1 MDKTTAVKVGFGAA
15 VLGVVA
21 MAAPLLWALASAGVA
36 TFVIVIVGLAIAALV
51 KSCIARNLTKLQE
64 GNYEPGWNEIK
75 SVDASVDW
83 PNKFQSGAAAPSKK
97 K

>member
-1 MDKTTAVKVGFGAA
+1 VYNVNTVGVQNVLFTRPFKGEAA
-15 VLGVVA
+15 GQVS
-21 MAAPLLWALASAGVA
+21 AL
-36 TFVIVIVGLAIAALV
+36 

-83 PNKFQSGAAAPSKK
+83 SNKFQSGAAAPSKK